1 MKSRLTQMLGNTVP
15 LETVVLPYLFKKK
28 LYYWTGVLALLAVMV
43 FPACINPCNPPP
55 VIIIATINIAEI
67 PGVTIPAMGGTPV
80 TAITET
86 EQYTGTVTWSPA
98 VSGTFAASTVYTA
111 TITINPKPGYILYGV
126 PDNFFTVAG
135 AAASNAANSGVVTAV
150 FIATG
155 TIPTYDIT
163 MEDDGNGTA
172 AAAPHSA
179 EEGMTITIS
188 AAPHNG
194 YRFKEWQAV
203 SGGAALSPNT
213 TTPATFT
220 MPGSAVTIR
229 ALFEELPPDTPNL
242 SLSPVHYA
250 VTFGYTQPVAQTVTI
265 TNTGTGPA
273 TVTNIALSGV
283 NAALFTLDGHNSIPA
298 IAADGDTANF
308 TVQPGANLAVGT
320 YTAVITATYDGGKT
334 AATYVSF
341 TVNPA
346 AVNIAAIQGVTVPA
360 TDGTPVTAI
369 IETAQYSG
377 TVTWS
382 PTVAGTFAAGTPYT
396 ATITLAAKDGY
407 TFTGVRADFFTVA
420 GATATNAANSGVV
433 TAVFPVTGLIT
444 ITIPVIQGVT
454 VPATGGTP
462 VTSIIEN
469 AQYSG
474 TITWSPTVTGTFDG
488 GTPYTATITLAAKFP
503 YTFQGVPADF
513 FTVTGATA
521 TNAANSDVVTAVF
534 PATALITVTIA
545 AIQGVTVPVTGGT
558 PVTTIIENAQY
569 SGTVTWSPTVTGT
582 FAAGTQY
589 TATITLVAKFPYTF
603 QGVPANFFTV
613 AGATTVTNPA
623 NSNVV
628 TAVFPATDLITVTI
642 AEIPDE
648 FVPATGEPPATIIET
663 EQYTGTVTWSP
674 TVTGTFDPGTSY
686 TATITLTAKFPYT
699 LDGLP
704 ADFFTV
710 TGATS
715 VSMSGNVVTAEFPAT
730 EQIVIYHVWVSR
742 NGGSDMPFDNLKEAL
757 DSITSTGSY
766 RVKIGENQSL
776 EPYTFAFTG
785 KWDITLIGYN
795 QMIPAA
801 TAITVELTATGSLF
815 TVDSDMKLTLDNGV
829 TLQGRN
835 NNDAPLVQVNA
846 DGELV
851 MKNGSVVTG
860 NTGGGVRVVGGTFTM
875 EGGKIS
881 ANETGSYGGGVY
893 VFSGEFTMSGGEI
906 SGNGSDH
913 SGGGVRVRSG
923 TFTMSGGK
931 ISGNTAN
938 TGGGVDIG
946 EAGAFTMSSGEISGN
961 RAHVH
966 YGGGVSV
973 IGGSFNKTGGTITGY
988 TSDPVNGNVVKD
1000 TSGVVQSNLGHAVY
1014 AAPHGSSNTEIKRK
1028 ENTAGPADNLVFN
1041 GEVSPPT
1048 SSGAWEN

>member
-1 MKSRLTQMLGNTVP
+1 MKSRLAQVSG
-15 LETVVLPYLFKKK
+15 KKR
-28 LYYWTGVLALLAVMV
+28 LYYWTGILAFLAVIA

-55 VIIIATINIAEI
+55 IIIITAIDIAEI

-80 TAITET
+80 TVIAET

-111 TITINPKPGYILYGV
+111 TITINPKPGYTLYGV
-126 PDNFFTVAG
+126 PDDFFTVAG
-135 AAASNAANSGVVTAV
+135 AAASNSADSGAVTAV

-155 TIPTYDIT
+155 TTPTYDIT
-163 MEDDGNGTA
+163 MEADGNGTA
-172 AAAPHSA
+172 AAAPNSA
-179 EEGMTITIS
+179 EEGMTVTIS
-188 AAPHNG
+188 AAPYNG

-203 SGGAALSPNT
+203 SGGVTLSPN

-242 SLSPVHYA
+242 YLSPVNYA
-250 VTFGYTQPVAQTVTI
+250 VTFGYAQPAVRTVTI

-273 TVTNIALSGV
+273 TVTNIALSGAD
-283 NAALFTLDGHNSIPA
+283 AALFTLDGHNSIPA
-298 IAADGDTANF
+298 IAANGDTADF

-334 AATYVSF
+334 AETYVSF

-396 ATITLAAKDGY
+396 ATITLTAKDGY

-420 GATATNAANSGVV
+420 GATSVSNAANSGEV

-474 TITWSPTVTGTFDG
+474 TVTWSPMVTGTFDG
-488 GTPYTATITLAAKFP
+488 GTPYTATITLA
-503 YTFQGVPADF
+503 
-513 FTVTGATA
+513 
-521 TNAANSDVVTAVF
+521 
-534 PATALITVTIA
+534 
-545 AIQGVTVPVTGGT
+545 
-558 PVTTIIENAQY
+558 
-569 SGTVTWSPTVTGT
+569 
-582 FAAGTQY
+582 
-589 TATITLVAKFPYTF
+589 AKFPYTF

-648 FVPATGEPPATIIET
+648 IVPATGEPPATIIET

-715 VSMSGNVVTAEFPAT
+715 VSMSGNVVTVEFPAT
-730 EQIVIYHVWVSR
+730 EQIVIYKVWVSR
-742 NGGSDMPFDNLKEAL
+742 NNGSDMPFDNLKEAL

-860 NTGGGVRVVGGTFTM
+860 NTGGGVRVVGGTFAM